1 MLWRDGPR
9 AGIRRWSIPG
19 PCCGTQFRRRRAIAP
34 AKHAVEVGHIP
45 EPGIKRNGADLLAG
59 IACIRQ
65 QPVRADKALCEDIL
79 SERRALAFEQSLD
92 PPRLDPMLR
101 GDSRR

>member
-1 MLWRDGPR
+1 MLWRNGPR
-9 AGIRRWSIPG
+9 AGDSPPVSSRTLLRHAIPS
-19 PCCGTQFRRRRAIAP
+19 

-59 IACIRQ
+59 IACVRQ
-65 QPVRADKALCEDIL
+65 QPVRADKALREDIL
-79 SERRALAFEQSLD
+79 GEGRALAFEQSLD

-101 GDSRR
+101 GDRRH